1 MKRIFFVSLLFSFSI
16 AVRGQDDRLKALR
29 SDLDLLVEVDTVFR
43 SEVDLSVGNMPLG
56 YLLRNVAKASRVSIV
71 IRGGGEIPV
80 NCNLARARIDDLLYF
95 LCKQYNLTLDITGN
109 IVTVY
114 PYMPP
119 PPEIPGPKVT
129 FDRDSSRMSYDLRN
143 VPLNVVVR
151 LVADASGVNLVIP
164 PLLAYKSISG
174 YAKDLPVSEA
184 ILSLSEANDLEAFR
198 VGPSRWT
205 LEPKAAAAVPGE
217 NASPRRRELTAD
229 QLEIDSL
236 GRITLQV
243 RQGNT
248 ADILASLCDQL
259 GLNYY
264 FISPINSQ
272 TSLYLRDVGLHTLLK
287 VLFTGTDYSYY
298 EEEGILMFGASKEQV
313 LASVRVVQMQNRT
326 VNRLSEAIPP
336 ELKKGVQ
343 LQVFPDL
350 NSLVLSGDQRLV
362 ARVEQF
368 LKSVDKTVP
377 LVTIEVIIVDA
388 AKNRNNEQGIS
399 LGVGDAP
406 TVTKGTFS
414 PGIDLSLGASA
425 INSLIQSFNGF
436 GAVNLGKV
444 NANFYANLL
453 FLEGNGSIELQSTP
467 KLATLNGHEAELK
480 SGERRFYKEINE
492 SLMGSQNPI
501 QTSSYTWK
509 SIDAD
514 LVLKIVPLVSGN
526 NEITLTIELEQTEFT
541 AKEEKDA
548 PPGTTTRSF
557 KSEIRARNEDMIL
570 LGGIERTNSEKSAS
584 GPSFIA
590 RVPIL
595 KFLFGESKDNKEV
608 RKLNIFIKP
617 TVIC

>member
-1 MKRIFFVSLLFSFSI
+1 MKRIFFVLLLCSLSA
-16 AVRGQDDRLKALR
+16 AVHGQDDRLKALR
-29 SDLDLLVEVDTVFR
+29 SDLDLLVEVDTAFR
-43 SEVDLSVGNMPLG
+43 AEVDLSVGNMPLG
-56 YLLRNVAKASRVSIV
+56 ELLRNVAKASRVSIV
-71 IRGGGEIPV
+71 VRGGGEMTV

-119 PPEIPGPKVT
+119 PPEVPGPRVT
-129 FDRDSSRMSYDLRN
+129 FDRDSSRISYDLRN
-143 VPLNVVVR
+143 VPLEQVVR
-151 LVADASGVNLVIP
+151 LVADASGVNLVVP
-164 PLLAYKSISG
+164 PQLIHKPVSG
-174 YAKDLPVSEA
+174 YTKELPVSEA
-184 ILSLSEANDLEAFR
+184 IMTLAEANDLEAFR
-198 VGPSRWT
+198 VGPSRWA
-205 LEPKAAAAVPGE
+205 LDPPKTAPTPGE
-217 NASPRRRELTAD
+217 TSLRSRELTSD
-229 QLEIDSL
+229 QLEIDSM

-264 FISPINSQ
+264 FISPVNGQ
-272 TSLYLRDVGLHTLLK
+272 TTLYLREVELHTLLK

-298 EEEGILMFGASKEQV
+298 EEEGILMFGASKENV
-313 LASVRVVQMQNRT
+313 LASARVVQMQNRT
-326 VNRLSEAIPP
+326 VNRLPEAIPP

-388 AKNRNNEQGIS
+388 TKSRNNEQGIS
-399 LGVGDAP
+399 LGVGEAP

-414 PGIDLSLGASA
+414 PGLDLTLGASA

-453 FLEGNGSIELQSTP
+453 LLEGNGSIELQSTP

-480 SGERRFYKEINE
+480 SGERRFYKEVNE

-526 NEITLTIELEQTEFT
+526 DEITLTIELEQTEFT

-548 PPGTTTRSF
+548 PPGTATRSF
-557 KSEIRARNEDMIL
+557 KSEIRAQNEDMIL
-570 LGGIERTNSEKSAS
+570 LGGIERTSSEKSAS
-584 GPSFIA
+584 GLPFIA

-617 TVIC
+617 TVIY